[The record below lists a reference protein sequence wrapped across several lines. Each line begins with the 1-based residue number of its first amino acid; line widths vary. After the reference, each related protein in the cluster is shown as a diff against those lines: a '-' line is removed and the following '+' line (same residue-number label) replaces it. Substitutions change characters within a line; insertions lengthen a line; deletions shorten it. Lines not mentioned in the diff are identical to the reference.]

1 MPGLAALALAAG
13 LGAGWAQGDPRSSLE
28 FRLFIH
34 ASMAVP
40 DLTRMRDVVDG
51 LMAPAGLATTW
62 LDCDRQP
69 EPCQRRAGTIVQV
82 FLKPHVKPG
91 RPLVCGEV
99 ARDPDTDVPSVI
111 VYVGCARAVTSEL
124 GRRARDPRL
133 LSLRA
138 GDIVALALAHELGHL
153 WGLAHS
159 AVGVMKARHDAND
172 LMALRSFRLSFA
184 TDEAQ
189 RLARNVRD
197 GQAQYVRH

>member
-1 MPGLAALALAAG
+1 
-13 LGAGWAQGDPRSSLE
+13 
-28 FRLFIH
+28 
-34 ASMAVP
+34 MAVP

-99 ARDPDTDVPSVI
+99 ARDPDTDLPSVI
-111 VYVGCARAVTSEL
+111 VYVGCARSVTYEL
-124 GRRARDPRL
+124 GRRTRDPRL
-133 LSLRA
+133 LSLRVS
-138 GDIVALALAHELGHL
+138 DVVALTLAHEVGHL
-153 WGLAHS
+153 WGLGHS
-159 AVGVMKARHDAND
+159 ATGLMKARHGVGD
-172 LMALRSFRLSFA
+172 LVALRSLRLSLA

-189 RLARNVRD
+189 RLGRNVRD